1 MSATPIT
8 VQKYHQIPPRVL
20 FSAIRVCQF
29 GRQQK
34 KTKFRTLSSEK
45 CPFGADFVRDLELIF
60 DRKSLQPTVAL
71 SRINYRRPSR
81 IQVPQ

>member
-34 KTKFRTLSSEK
+34 KQNLGPSLPKNVPLGPILSE
-45 CPFGADFVRDLELIF
+45 I
-60 DRKSLQPTVAL
+60 
-71 SRINYRRPSR
+71 
-81 IQVPQ
+81 